1 MSTEPRAALDRLIA
15 AFEGHLRA
23 LEARVGDDDSV
34 VDRAYM
40 ILADAYESYD
50 EALSENFD
58 ESTPLTVEDDDF
70 DDEDLE
76 FMDDDVTTDD

>member
-23 LEARVGDDDSV
+23 LEVRVDDDDSV

-50 EALSENFD
+50 EALSDTFD

-76 FMDDDVTTDD
+76 FMDDGVPTDD